1 MLQAWAE
8 QSMTEDKAKD
18 QGARSWS
25 SSVGETDA
33 CTIYQIRMWFGD
45 PAGLRAPTIC
55 MRIDSRESLQ
65 RLLNVGL
72 STWNYDN
79 EHMFRM
85 TMPLRGD
92 STWGRR
98 TVGKHD
104 DLRTFLYITR
114 RDKREGVK
122 TDPRMVDEVVARGY
136 DRAFVE
142 RIVAEPDA
150 AREWP
155 FPTRTVSGTAFE
167 LGERRAGFQSWD
179 DDTAG
184 SLSLEETAL
193 VEGDEIAIT
202 YDFGDDHQLT
212 ALVEG
217 VATDQPLL
225 PEVAFGNSCGEY
237 PTRAVLVSPPDGEGA
252 AARPGPQYQWQGHAA
267 LLGVALAVAAVGGLA
282 YAGQSAV

>member
-1 MLQAWAE
+1 MEMVPLSQFLK
-8 QSMTEDKAKD
+8 SM
-18 QGARSWS
+18 
-25 SSVGETDA
+25 
-33 CTIYQIRMWFGD
+33 
-45 PAGLRAPTIC
+45 PASQR
-55 MRIDSRESLQ
+55 DSF
-65 RLLNVGL
+65 
-72 STWNYDN
+72 
-79 EHMFRM
+79 MFRM

-122 TDPRMVDEVVARGY
+122 TDSFLIDEVVARGY

-184 SLSLEETAL
+184 SLSLEEAAL
-193 VEGDEIAIT
+193 VEGDEIAVT
-202 YDFGDDHQLT
+202 YDFGDDH
-212 ALVEG
+212 
-217 VATDQPLL
+217 
-225 PEVAFGNSCGEY
+225 
-237 PTRAVLVSPPDGEGA
+237 
-252 AARPGPQYQWQGHAA
+252 
-267 LLGVALAVAAVGGLA
+267 
-282 YAGQSAV
+282 